1 MFVRAVR
8 GREAACRA
16 YCRRVNHDVYG
27 DNQRKTIAKA
37 IACVRRPLAV
47 WYGARSLTRT
57 VPANPETVTALITDV
72 EPFML
77 AAGFDE
83 VTLDGDNLGI
93 MNRVGLFEIELDLEI
108 VETDAVLRYEQR
120 QGIFES
126 MITETRS
133 RPSTLGPKS
142 GDDRV
147 SRTRPPGARR
157 GSIDRRFRRASRTV
171 KQSTRP
177 SPVSLTR

>member
-1 MFVRAVR
+1 MAN
-8 GREAACRA
+8 A
-16 YCRRVNHDVYG
+16 YLAGHWPSGMERV
-27 DNQRKTIAKA
+27 
-37 IACVRRPLAV
+37 
-47 WYGARSLTRT
+47 SLTRT

-126 MITETRS
+126 MITEYTVEAVDAGTEVTATTEYSALDLPVLGEMIDSTVIS
-133 RPSTLGPKS
+133 RQ
-142 GDDRV
+142 
-147 SRTRPPGARR
+147 RTKELN
-157 GSIDRRFRRASRTV
+157 
-171 KQSTRP
+171 KQFDWLVDQVT
-177 SPVSLTR
+177 